1 MKADLMYN
9 KINISQCIPMYPVA
23 DIPKG
28 ASMRKTLTAEERYLQ
43 MTKTPIPQLVTT
55 LAIPTVISMLITA
68 VYNLAD
74 TFFVGKISL
83 GGTSATGAVGVV
95 FSLMAIIQAIGFT
108 LGMGSGNYI
117 SRLLGE
123 KNQSAA
129 NKVAATGF
137 FTALLAGTFL
147 SLCGL
152 LFLER
157 LVLLLGATDT
167 ILPYAKDYA
176 FYILLAAPYMAAA
189 FVLNN
194 ILRFQGNAF
203 YAMLGIGTGGILN
216 ILLDPIFIFRLNMG
230 IKGAALA
237 TVISQFISFAILF
250 VQCQKH
256 GTVPIRLHNFTLD
269 KTVHSTILRGGVPS
283 FYRQSLS
290 SIATICLNHGAKPF
304 GDPAIAAMTIVTKIF
319 MFALSALLG
328 FGQGFQPVCGFNYG
342 AKKYNRVLE
351 AFWFCLKVAS
361 IMLLILFLLGFF
373 FAPDI
378 MQLFRAEDPTVIE
391 IGSFA
396 LRAQCLTFPFMSLVI
411 MSNMLLQNI
420 GKTKEASLLALS
432 RQGLFFLPTI
442 LILPHYLDMFGVQIS
457 QPIADAITFCV
468 ALPLAIKVLRELE
481 KQAEREYAKS
491 DTQSP
496 HASN

>member
-1 MKADLMYN
+1 MK
-9 KINISQCIPMYPVA
+9 
-23 DIPKG
+23 
-28 ASMRKTLTAEERYLQ
+28 KTLTPEERHQQ
-43 MTKTPIPQLVTT
+43 MTQTPIPRLVTT
-55 LAIPTVISMLITA
+55 LAVPTVISMLITA

-83 GGTSATGAVGVV
+83 GGTSATGAVGIV

-117 SRLLGE
+117 SRLLGRKDQATAE
-123 KNQSAA
+123 R
-129 NKVAATGF
+129 VAATGF
-137 FTALLAGTFL
+137 FTALLAGLFL
-147 SLCGL
+147 TLCGL

-157 LVLLLGATDT
+157 LILLLGATDT

-203 YAMLGIGTGGILN
+203 YAMVGIGTGGILN
-216 ILLDPIFIFRLNMG
+216 ILLDPIFIFQLDMG

-237 TVISQFISFAILF
+237 TVISQLVSFTILLI
-250 VQCQKH
+250 QCQRH
-256 GTVPIRLHNFTLD
+256 GTVPIRLHNFTRD
-269 KTVHSTILRGGVPS
+269 RAIYSTILRGGVPS

-342 AKKYNRVLE
+342 ARKYSRVLE
-351 AFWFCLKVAS
+351 AYWFCLKVAAV
-361 IMLLILFLLGFF
+361 LLLVLSLLGFT
-373 FAPDI
+373 FAPNI

-396 LRAQCLTFPFMSLVI
+396 LRAQCVTFPFMSLVV
-411 MSNMLLQNI
+411 MSNMLLQTI
-420 GKTKEASLLALS
+420 GKNKEASLLALS
-432 RQGLFFLPTI
+432 RQGLFFLPAI
-442 LILPHYLDMFGVQIS
+442 LILPHYLDMLGVQIS
-457 QPIADAITFCV
+457 QPIADAITFCI
-468 ALPLAIKVLRELE
+468 ALPLAIKVLKELE
-481 KQAEREYAKS
+481 EQAEQEDIKS
-491 DTQSP
+491 AT
-496 HASN
+496 

>member
-1 MKADLMYN
+1 MHK
-9 KINISQCIPMYPVA
+9 V
-23 DIPKG
+23 
-28 ASMRKTLTAEERYLQ
+28 LTAEERYTQ
-43 MTKTPIPQLVTT
+43 MTETPIPRLVTT
-55 LAIPTVISMLITA
+55 LAVPTVISMLITA

-129 NKVAATGF
+129 EKVAATGF
-137 FTALLAGTFL
+137 FTACLAGFFL
-147 SLCGL
+147 TLCGIL
-152 LFLER
+152 CLEP
-157 LVLLLGATDT
+157 LILLLGATET

-216 ILLDPIFIFRLNMG
+216 ILLDPIFIFQLDMG

-237 TVISQFISFAILF
+237 TVLSQLVSFTILLI
-250 VQCQKH
+250 QCQKH
-256 GTVPIRLHNFTLD
+256 GTIPIRLHNFTFD
-269 KTVHSTILRGGVPS
+269 KTIYSTILRGGVPS

-304 GDPAIAAMTIVTKIF
+304 GDPAIAAMTIVTKMF

-342 AKKYNRVLE
+342 AKKYSRVLE
-351 AFWFCLKVAS
+351 AFWFCLKVAAV
-361 IMLLILFLLGFF
+361 MLLVLSLLGFI

-378 MQLFRAEDPTVIE
+378 MRLFRAEDLTVIE
-391 IGSFA
+391 MGSFA
-396 LRAQCLTFPFMSLVI
+396 LRAQCLTFPFMSLVV
-411 MSNMLLQNI
+411 MANMLLQTI
-420 GKTKEASLLALS
+420 GKNKEASLLALS
-432 RQGLFFLPTI
+432 RQGLFFLPVI
-442 LILPHYLDMFGVQIS
+442 LILPHYLDMLGVQLS
-457 QPIADAITFCV
+457 QPIADSITFCV
-468 ALPLAIKVLRELE
+468 ALPIAVKVLHELK
-481 KQAEREYAKS
+481 KQAQQEEVS
-491 DTQSP
+491 
-496 HASN
+496 

>member
-1 MKADLMYN
+1 MKKA
-9 KINISQCIPMYPVA
+9 
-23 DIPKG
+23 
-28 ASMRKTLTAEERYLQ
+28 LTSEERYLQ
-43 MTKTPIPQLVTT
+43 MTETPIPQLVTT
-55 LAIPTVISMLITA
+55 LAVPTVISMLITA

-83 GGTSATGAVGVV
+83 GGTSATGAVGIV

-117 SRLLGE
+117 SRLLGKKDQATAE
-123 KNQSAA
+123 
-129 NKVAATGF
+129 KVAATGF
-137 FTALLAGTFL
+137 FTALLAGGCLTILGIFL
-147 SLCGL
+147 IEPLM
-152 LFLER
+152 
-157 LVLLLGATDT
+157 LLLGATDT

-203 YAMLGIGTGGILN
+203 YAMVGIGTGGILN
-216 ILLDPIFIFRLNMG
+216 ILLDPFFIFQLDMG

-237 TVISQFISFAILF
+237 TVISQFVSFTILF
-250 VQCQKH
+250 IQCQRH
-256 GTVPIRLHNFTLD
+256 GTVPIHLYHFSLD
-269 KTVHSTILRGGVPS
+269 KAIYSTILRGGAPS

-290 SIATICLNHGAKPF
+290 SIATTCLNHGAKPF

-351 AFWFCLKVAS
+351 AFWFCLKVAAV
-361 IMLLILFLLGFF
+361 LLLALSLLGFAL
-373 FAPDI
+373 APDI
-378 MQLFRAEDPTVIE
+378 MRLFRAEDPTVIE

-396 LRAQCLTFPFMSLVI
+396 LRAQCLTFPFMSLVV
-411 MSNMLLQNI
+411 MSNMLLQTI
-420 GKTKEASLLALS
+420 GKNKEASLLALS
-432 RQGLFFLPTI
+432 RQGLFFLPVI
-442 LILPHYLDMFGVQIS
+442 LVLPHYLDILGVQIS
-457 QPIADAITFCV
+457 QPIADGITFCV
-468 ALPLAIKVLRELE
+468 ALPLALKVLREL
-481 KQAEREYAKS
+481 KQQAVAEANNAK
-491 DTQSP
+491 
-496 HASN
+496 

>member
-1 MKADLMYN
+1 
-9 KINISQCIPMYPVA
+9 
-23 DIPKG
+23 
-28 ASMRKTLTAEERYLQ
+28 MRKVLTAEERYLQ
-43 MTKTPIPQLVTT
+43 MTETPIPRLVIT

-129 NKVAATGF
+129 EKVAATGF
-137 FTALLAGTFL
+137 FTACLAGFFLTFCGI
-147 SLCGL
+147 LC
-152 LFLER
+152 LEP
-157 LVLLLGATDT
+157 LILLLGATDT

-216 ILLDPIFIFRLNMG
+216 ILLDPIFIFQLDMG

-237 TVISQFISFAILF
+237 TVLSQLVSFTILF
-250 VQCQKH
+250 IQCQKH
-256 GTVPIRLHNFTLD
+256 GTIPIRLHNLTFD
-269 KTVHSTILRGGVPS
+269 KTIYSTILRGGVPS

-304 GDPAIAAMTIVTKIF
+304 GDPAIAAMTIVTKMF

-342 AKKYNRVLE
+342 AKKYSRVLE
-351 AFWFCLKVAS
+351 AFWFCLKIAAV
-361 IMLLILFLLGFF
+361 MLLALSLLGFI

-378 MQLFRAEDPTVIE
+378 MRLFRAEDPTVIE
-391 IGSFA
+391 MGSFA
-396 LRAQCLTFPFMSLVI
+396 LRAQCLTFPFMSLVV
-411 MSNMLLQNI
+411 MTNMLLQTI
-420 GKTKEASLLALS
+420 GKNKEASLLALS
-432 RQGLFFLPTI
+432 RQGLFFLPVI
-442 LILPHYLDMFGVQIS
+442 LILPYYLDMLGVQLS
-457 QPIADAITFCV
+457 QPIADSITFCV
-468 ALPLAIKVLRELE
+468 AFPLAVKVLHELK
-481 KQAEREYAKS
+481 KQAEQK
-491 DTQSP
+491 
-496 HASN
+496 